1 VKDFN
6 IRSLKSEVEPMIF
19 FHYRETE
26 WKRYNVNNIQLK
38 LKADDIDGTVKDS
51 KPIGR
56 IM

>member
-1 VKDFN
+1 
-6 IRSLKSEVEPMIF
+6 MIF

-38 LKADDIDGTVKDS
+38 LKADDIDGTVKRL
-51 KPIGR
+51 KIIGR